1 MANYWGHLS
10 LQQLD
15 TCHADLIT
23 LANHVLQIHDAS
35 VIFGHRNRIL
45 QNQAYRLG
53 HSKLQFPNSLHNLF
67 PSAAIDLGP
76 YLPGYRVTY
85 DREHTLYFAGI
96 VLGVAEWLYQ
106 TGEISHRIRW
116 GGDWDRDHNFREHS
130 FYDGIH
136 FELVDIDRSKF
147 QVIDMV

>member
-1 MANYWGHLS
+1 MINRWGLRS
-10 LQQLD
+10 KQQLV
-15 TCHADLIT
+15 TCHHDLVT
-23 LANHVLQIHDAS
+23 LANRVLQIHDAS
-35 VIFGHRNRIL
+35 VIFGYRNRLL

-53 HSKLQFPNSLHNLF
+53 HSKLQFPDSLHNLF

-96 VLGVAEWLYQ
+96 VLGVADCLYQ
-106 TGEISHRIRW
+106 TGEISHQIRW

-136 FELVDIDRSKF
+136 FELVEFDRTQF
-147 QVIDMV
+147 QVIDAV